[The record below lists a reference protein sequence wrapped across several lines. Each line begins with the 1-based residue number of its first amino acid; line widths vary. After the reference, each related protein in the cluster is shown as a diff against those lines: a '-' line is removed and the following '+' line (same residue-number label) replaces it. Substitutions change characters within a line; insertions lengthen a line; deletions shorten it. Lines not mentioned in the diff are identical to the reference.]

1 MLNWINE
8 EIRQDSPRGAAS
20 GRVEFAGSRFSAKEL
35 TGLGIRQPKLGE
47 AKQLMIQFICPK
59 CNREL
64 AWAYEYASV
73 YCRVCDRWIRAG
85 QLKRT
90 NPAKIDPDQDQLI
103 LF

>member
-1 MLNWINE
+1 M
-8 EIRQDSPRGAAS
+8 
-20 GRVEFAGSRFSAKEL
+20 
-35 TGLGIRQPKLGE
+35 GIRQPKLDG

-90 NPAKIDPDQDQLI
+90 NPARIDPDKAQLI

>member
-1 MLNWINE
+1 VG
-8 EIRQDSPRGAAS
+8 RAA
-20 GRVEFAGSRFSAKEL
+20 RAVLRLKEL
-35 TGLGIRQPKLGE
+35 SGLGIRRPRLDNTAEGDFA
-47 AKQLMIQFICPK
+47 AKKLMIQFICPK

-90 NPAKIDPDQDQLI
+90 NPAKIDPEQDQLI

>member
-1 MLNWINE
+1 LSLPE
-8 EIRQDSPRGAAS
+8 RSS
-20 GRVEFAGSRFSAKEL
+20 VKEL
-35 TGLGIRQPKLGE
+35 TGLGIRQPKLADA

-59 CNREL
+59 CNKEL

-90 NPAKIDPDQDQLI
+90 NPAKVDPDQDQMV